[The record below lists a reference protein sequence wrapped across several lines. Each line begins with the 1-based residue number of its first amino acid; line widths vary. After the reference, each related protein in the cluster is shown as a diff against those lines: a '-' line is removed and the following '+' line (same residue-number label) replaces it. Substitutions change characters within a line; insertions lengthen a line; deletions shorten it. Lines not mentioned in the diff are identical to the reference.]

1 MTIKRKILIG
11 VIAVFGI
18 AAAFLVIPLTTI
30 VAIIIWI
37 FLVWNIRK
45 KGISLFHKQMEPEL
59 VARRYR
65 LMKVA
70 LIVAAISF
78 IGGITGAVLHNVL
91 YTVAQEED
99 AVTFI
104 IALSTLWLFILATGG
119 GLVIYLTGQK
129 TQAQ

>member
-1 MTIKRKILIG
+1 MIG
-11 VIAVFGI
+11 VIIVVGI
-18 AAAFLVIPLTTI
+18 AAAFVAIPLTTLAAI
-30 VAIIIWI
+30 VIWI

-45 KGISLFHKQMEPEL
+45 KGISLFDEHMEPEL

-65 LMKVA
+65 LMKIA

-78 IGGITGAVLHNVL
+78 IGGITGAVLHNAL
-91 YTVAQEED
+91 YAVAEEED

-119 GLVIYLTGQK
+119 SLVIFLTGRQK
-129 TQAQ
+129 TT